1 MRSIK
6 TEGAVCAV
14 ALHGFGA
21 AMSQAFVVLEA
32 DDEPAEAGPAILR
45 RAA

>member
-6 TEGAVCAV
+6 TEGA
-14 ALHGFGA
+14 LLQTQTLGA
-21 AMSQAFVVLEA
+21 ALREAFVVLEA
-32 DDEPAEAGPAILR
+32 DHQTSEAGPAFLR